1 MLNKLKDNRHLI
13 QVFTYLILIT
23 IFLVEDNINLGGHI
37 MYSKLDDMIP
47 FVPAFIVPYCSWFL
61 FIAFTGITFFL
72 KSKID
77 LEKTFLSINI
87 CMAIGLLTYF
97 IYPSCLTIRPKT
109 YDKDIFSQIVKL
121 LQEGDSPSSVCPSL
135 HVAVSISL
143 CTGILNSIY
152 FKNKNII
159 KFFTVI
165 LTFFICISTLFI
177 KQHSVIDV
185 AFGLLLGFAS
195 YIFVYKIYFSKK
207 SFKQHT
213 EKNNYEHTY
222 EDNVASK

>member
-1 MLNKLKDNRHLI
+1 MLSKLKDNKHLI
-13 QVFTYLILIT
+13 QVFIYLILVT

-47 FVPAFIVPYCSWFL
+47 FVPAFIIPYCSWFL
-61 FIAFTGITFFL
+61 FIAFTGIIFFL

-87 CMAIGLLTYF
+87 CMGIGLLTYF

-109 YDKDIFSQIVKL
+109 YAKDIFSQIVKL

-143 CTGILNSIY
+143 CMGVINSIF
-152 FKNKNII
+152 FKNKRII

-195 YIFVYKIYFSKK
+195 YVFVYKIYFN
-207 SFKQHT
+207 
-213 EKNNYEHTY
+213 EKLFPEHTK
-222 EDNVASK
+222 ETAVENEISCKSIAK

>member
-1 MLNKLKDNRHLI
+1 MLNKLKDKEHLI
-13 QVFTYLILIT
+13 QVFIYLILII

-47 FVPAFIVPYCSWFL
+47 FVPVFIIPYCSWFL
-61 FIAFTGITFFL
+61 FISFTGIIFLL

-87 CMAIGLLTYF
+87 CMTVGLLTYF

-109 YDKDIFSQIVKL
+109 YGNDIFSQIVKL

-135 HVAVSISL
+135 HVAISISL
-143 CTGILNSIY
+143 CMGIMNSIY
-152 FKNKNII
+152 FKNKRII

-177 KQHSVIDV
+177 KQHSVIDF

-195 YIFVYKIYFSKK
+195 YVFVYKIYFNQK
-207 SFKQHT
+207 SFKQPT
-213 EKNNYEHTY
+213 EENNYEHTY

>member
-1 MLNKLKDNRHLI
+1 MLNKLKDNKHLI
-13 QVFTYLILIT
+13 QVFIYLILIT
-23 IFLVEDNINLGGHI
+23 IFLIEDNINLGGHV

-47 FVPAFIVPYCSWFL
+47 FVPVFIIPYCSWFL
-61 FIAFTGITFFL
+61 FIAFTGIIFLL

-109 YDKDIFSQIVKL
+109 YGNDIFSQIVKL
-121 LQEGDSPSSVCPSL
+121 LQEGDSPSNVCPSL
-135 HVAVSISL
+135 HVAISISL
-143 CTGILNSIY
+143 CTGIINSIY
-152 FKNKNII
+152 FKNKHAM

-185 AFGLLLGFAS
+185 VFGLLLGFAS
-195 YIFVYKIYFSKK
+195 YVFVYKIYFNKK
-207 SFKQHT
+207 SFEQHV
-213 EKNNYEHTY
+213 EENNYEHTY
-222 EDNVASK
+222 EDNIASK